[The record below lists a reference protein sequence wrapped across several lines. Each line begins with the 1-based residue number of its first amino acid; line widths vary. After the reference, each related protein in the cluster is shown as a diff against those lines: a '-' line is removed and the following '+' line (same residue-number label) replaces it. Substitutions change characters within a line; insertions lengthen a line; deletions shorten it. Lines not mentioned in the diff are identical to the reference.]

1 VKFIRNISPLISALL
16 ILIVLSGSMGFT
28 VIRHT
33 CHHCGV
39 QKIST
44 SLTAASADDR
54 CCCGH
59 DNDIASPGP
68 KEGEYVFSHDCCSL
82 ETERIVTDQVVR
94 TEMQSEIM
102 PCFTASIIISVI
114 PEHNLLTV
122 ISSANNPLLHNGR
135 ELMTMHCQILS

>member
-1 VKFIRNISPLISALL
+1 LISALL

-39 QKIST
+39 QKIIT
-44 SLTAASADDR
+44 SLTAASTDDR

-59 DNDIASPGP
+59 DGDVVSRSHYP
-68 KEGEYVFSHDCCSL
+68 GEYVFAHDCCSF

-102 PCFTASIIISVI
+102 PYFMAAIIISVI
-114 PEHNLLTV
+114 PENNFRTV
-122 ISSANNPLLHNGR
+122 ISSANNTLLRNGR